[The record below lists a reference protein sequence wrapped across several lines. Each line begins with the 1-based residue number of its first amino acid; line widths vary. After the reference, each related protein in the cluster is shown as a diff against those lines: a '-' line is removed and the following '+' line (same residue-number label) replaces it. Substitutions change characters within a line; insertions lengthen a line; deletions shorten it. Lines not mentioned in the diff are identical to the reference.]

1 MSAASCKPAC
11 HPDFRS
17 KIKNLNLNLTKSIFQ
32 SIFLI
37 VRPLILRCPSCE
49 GDLTVTSLGCA
60 DCSINI
66 DGEFE
71 LPRLLKLTR
80 AQIDFIEVFIK
91 NRGIIRE
98 VERELGVSYPT
109 VRARLDEVIH
119 ALGYSSKPASEDE
132 TANDGSV
139 RRRVV
144 LGDLKAGKLT
154 PEEALAALN
163 ERGTKND

>member
-1 MSAASCKPAC
+1 M
-11 HPDFRS
+11 
-17 KIKNLNLNLTKSIFQ
+17 
-32 SIFLI
+32 
-37 VRPLILRCPSCE
+37 RPILLKCPSCD
-49 GDLTVTSLGCA
+49 GNLTVTSLGCP
-60 DCSINI
+60 DCAISI
-66 DGEFE
+66 DGDFE

-109 VRARLDEVIH
+109 VRARLDDVIQ
-119 ALGYSSKPASEDE
+119 ALGYLSKSALEDE
-132 TANDGSV
+132 TGNDSAP
-139 RRRVV
+139 RRRIV

-163 ERGTKND
+163 ERGRK